1 MLEDIAIV
9 RWNALLGRYNKQVES
24 IPAPA
29 WSSSVRVVE
38 PGRRRV

>member
-24 IPAPA
+24 IPRAGL
-29 WSSSVRVVE
+29 VE
-38 PGRRRV
+38 